1 MQKNK
6 LYIGSIALLMFAV
19 GCKTNLKT
27 KDMSAGSAD
36 FKRFVAVG
44 NSLTSGF
51 SDGALNRDGQQNSFP
66 NMLATQ
72 FAFVG
77 GGEFKI
83 PYMADGSGGNDGQ
96 GHPRRVLGYVLPCGS
111 TAPSLAPI
119 LDPAGTT
126 AFSNVSAQGPYNLV
140 GVPGARS
147 IDATSGVYS
156 LFNGFLQ
163 RYALSPGTSS
173 MMSEA
178 LRVNA
183 TFFSVWLGSN
193 DVLLYAIGGGVPPTS
208 SFDPAALTPPAMLE
222 SEITKMV
229 DTLSHNG
236 AKGVIANIPD
246 ITSIPYFTTIP
257 WNSVVLTAAQAASLD
272 SVYAPLGITWNAGAN
287 GLMIVDTAAPAGMRH
302 ATADDMILLV
312 TPGDSLKCA
321 QWGVNPYKPLGDRY
335 VLDREEK
342 ADVQNHISAY
352 NAIIAGIAAKYDL
365 AFVDINKFMKTFL
378 GGIVYNGVAM
388 NANFVS
394 GGAFSLD
401 GVHPNQR
408 GYALIANEF
417 IRSINARF
425 GASIPEV
432 DATKYK
438 GIVFP

>member
-1 MQKNK
+1 
-6 LYIGSIALLMFAV
+6 
-19 GCKTNLKT
+19 
-27 KDMSAGSAD
+27 
-36 FKRFVAVG
+36 
-44 NSLTSGF
+44 
-51 SDGALNRDGQQNSFP
+51 
-66 NMLATQ
+66 MLATQ

-83 PYMADGSGGNDGQ
+83 PYMAEGSGGNDGQ
-96 GHPRRVLGYVLPCGS
+96 GNPRRVLGYVLPCNSNTPGLS
-111 TAPSLAPI
+111 PVW
-119 LDPAGTT
+119 DPAGTT
-126 AFSNVSAQGPYNLV
+126 AFSNISAQGPFNLI

-163 RYALSPGTSS
+163 RFAKTPGTSS

-193 DVLLYAIGGGVPPTS
+193 DVLLYSIGGAVPPAN
-208 SFDPAALTPPAMLE
+208 SFDPAVLTPPVMVE
-222 SEITKMV
+222 SEITKIV
-229 DTLSHNG
+229 DTLSRNG

-246 ITSIPYFTTIP
+246 ITSIPFFTTIP
-257 WNSVVLTAAQAASLD
+257 WNSAVLTEAQAIQLD
-272 SVYAPLGITWNAGAN
+272 SIYAPLGITWNAGAN

-312 TPGDSLKCA
+312 TPSDSLKCG

-335 VLDREEK
+335 VLDRLEK
-342 ADVQNHISAY
+342 AEVQNHIVAY
-352 NAIIAGIAAKYDL
+352 NAIIAGIAAKYNL

-378 GGIVYNGVAM
+378 SGIIYNGVAM

-417 IRSINARF
+417 IRTINTHY
-425 GASIPEV
+425 GASVPEV